1 MSGINSKYIHIGNIL
16 LQCISIEVNQQNIP
30 SINYIEIISYRQKRG
45 ISMKSVRKF
54 VVFAICVALLFSMQT
69 STFYHAVF
77 ADSMNLAEQKVYST
91 ATLDDAFA
99 DNRILEHFFS

>member
-1 MSGINSKYIHIGNIL
+1 
-16 LQCISIEVNQQNIP
+16 
-30 SINYIEIISYRQKRG
+30 
-45 ISMKSVRKF
+45 MKSVRKF
-54 VVFAICVALLFSMQT
+54 IVLVICIALLLSMQT